1 MFKNPGRKIIV
12 FGKILFTI
20 LLIAGLGAS
29 LYLGYYFYFVKKI
42 DLIENWYYYVCVLG
56 GVLLSPYIAWGISI
70 FAVGFGELID
80 NSAALRKNSE
90 EVLLNDTNLIL
101 EDIRRE
107 LEAQAKIDASNEEST
122 LENNDDVSP
131 EVKEDEV
138 NLIKNNEEENIEE
151 ETNKPT
157 EEVNEPSSLE
167 SNEPKVEENNEPS
180 LEDSNE
186 PTIETKD
193 QVSEEVETK
202 DQVPEE
208 DETKEKAPVEIDYD
222 ALPKVESVEKYFA
235 KYKEKY
241 VPNESYLKGDIVKYI
256 SNNEVV
262 PKFTNGVV
270 LGVKE
275 NTLVD
280 IIFKVNGRLFLSSLK
295 TENFE
300 SLNVSIYN
308 K

>member
-12 FGKILFTI
+12 FGKILFSI

-42 DLIENWYYYVCVLG
+42 DIIENWYYYVCVLG
-56 GVLLSPYIAWGISI
+56 GIILSPYIAWGISI
-70 FAVGFGELID
+70 FAVGFGQLID
-80 NSAALRKNSE
+80 NSEALRKNSE

-107 LEAQAKIDASNEEST
+107 LEAQAKIDASNEKPT
-122 LENNDDVSP
+122 LDNSEDVSP

-138 NLIKNNEEENIEE
+138 NLLKNNEEENIEE
-151 ETNKPT
+151 ETNEPT
-157 EEVNEPSSLE
+157 LEKVNESSSLV
-167 SNEPKVEENNEPS
+167 SNEPKVEKNNEPS
-180 LEDSNE
+180 LEDNKE
-186 PTIETKD
+186 PTFETKD
-193 QVSEEVETK
+193 QVSEE
-202 DQVPEE
+202 
-208 DETKEKAPVEIDYD
+208 DETKENAPIEIDYD
-222 ALPKVESVEKYFA
+222 ALPKVESVEKYFT

-241 VPNESYLKGDIVKYI
+241 VPDETYLKGDIVKYI
-256 SNNEVV
+256 SNNEIV
-262 PKFTNGVV
+262 PIYTNGVV

-300 SLNVSIYN
+300 SLKASIYN

>member
-12 FGKILFTI
+12 FGKILFSI

-42 DLIENWYYYVCVLG
+42 DIIENWYYYVCVLG
-56 GVLLSPYIAWGISI
+56 GIILSPYIAWGISI
-70 FAVGFGELID
+70 FAVGFGQLID
-80 NSAALRKNSE
+80 NSEALRKNSE

-107 LEAQAKIDASNEEST
+107 LEAQAKIDASNEKPT
-122 LENNDDVSP
+122 LDNSEDVSP

-138 NLIKNNEEENIEE
+138 NLLKNNEEENIEE
-151 ETNKPT
+151 ETNEPT
-157 EEVNEPSSLE
+157 LEKVNESSSLV
-167 SNEPKVEENNEPS
+167 SNEPKVEKNNEPS
-180 LEDSNE
+180 LEDNKE
-186 PTIETKD
+186 PTFETKD
-193 QVSEEVETK
+193 QVSEE
-202 DQVPEE
+202 
-208 DETKEKAPVEIDYD
+208 DETKENAPIEIDYD
-222 ALPKVESVEKYFA
+222 ALPKVESVEKYFT

-241 VPNESYLKGDIVKYI
+241 VPDETYLKGDIVKYI
-256 SNNEVV
+256 SNNEIV
-262 PKFTNGVV
+262 PTYTNGVV

-300 SLNVSIYN
+300 SLKASIYN

>member
-12 FGKILFTI
+12 FGKILFSI

-42 DLIENWYYYVCVLG
+42 DIIENWYYYVCVLG
-56 GVLLSPYIAWGISI
+56 GIILSPYIAWGISI
-70 FAVGFGELID
+70 FAVGFGQLID
-80 NSAALRKNSE
+80 NSEALRKNSE

-107 LEAQAKIDASNEEST
+107 LEAQAKIDASNEKPT
-122 LENNDDVSP
+122 LDNSEDVSP

-138 NLIKNNEEENIEE
+138 NLLKNNEEENIEE
-151 ETNKPT
+151 ETNEPT
-157 EEVNEPSSLE
+157 LEKVNEPSSLV
-167 SNEPKVEENNEPS
+167 SNEPKVEKNNEPS
-180 LEDSNE
+180 LEDNKE
-186 PTIETKD
+186 PTFETKD
-193 QVSEEVETK
+193 QVSEE
-202 DQVPEE
+202 
-208 DETKEKAPVEIDYD
+208 DETKENAPIEIDYD
-222 ALPKVESVEKYFA
+222 ALPKVESVEKYFT

-241 VPNESYLKGDIVKYI
+241 VPDETYLKGDIVKYI
-256 SNNEVV
+256 SNNEIV
-262 PKFTNGVV
+262 PIYTNGVV

-300 SLNVSIYN
+300 SLKASIYN